1 MRTPVT
7 PSPLS
12 QKTREIL
19 ARRLRVSHARFSVLF
34 CGLLYWVFNVLN
46 FEKLAKWFPQKEGY
60 DLAALAAY
68 LVAGQCLF
76 LVFFVLLAHR
86 WTIKPLAILLLLASA
101 PAAYFISKYDV
112 AIDSSMILNAIH
124 TDLTEVGQ
132 LLSVQMVPYALLL
145 IAVPVMLLLPLEITF
160 RSAGRYLL
168 ASLKLV
174 VAALAVAVLAL
185 YSNYNAILRAGNVSN
200 KYIVYSLVP
209 INVISGTLSAAGKLA
224 KPYLRSR
231 KVIEIAGR
239 VTRQDDLVVVL
250 AVGESSRRSS
260 FSLYGYKRRE
270 TNPVLQAMGGLHL
283 LDGVARRGST
293 LYALPEILARGD
305 VRLPQVAS
313 RLGVPTACYVNYT
326 LYDNCTE
333 PGETKVSGCGH
344 GGRCYDEDV
353 VPLLERDLAAYRSGP
368 RLVVLHLGGG
378 SHGAIYRDRHPP
390 EFSRFE
396 PGCTDA
402 DVANRC
408 SLDQLYNAYDNTILY
423 VDFVLGEILSRL
435 ESSGVPYVFIYLSDH
450 GESLMEEGRMFH
462 GVPPGITLPPEQAE
476 IPLIVKASVPI
487 RIVERD
493 EYRQQDV
500 FDTVLDLLSIESPV
514 ADRSRSF
521 VKRDASAP
529 AANRH

>member
-1 MRTPVT
+1 MVRTT
-7 PSPLS
+7 P
-12 QKTREIL
+12 
-19 ARRLRVSHARFSVLF
+19 RRFQVSHARFSVLF
-34 CGLLYWVFNVLN
+34 CGLLYWVCTVLN
-46 FEKLAKWFPQKEGY
+46 FGKLAKWFPENGGY
-60 DLAALAAY
+60 NLLALAAY

-86 WTIKPLAILLLLASA
+86 WTIKPLAILLLAASA

-112 AIDSSMILNAIH
+112 AIDSSMVLNTIH
-124 TDLTEVGQ
+124 TDSTEVGQ
-132 LLSVQMVPYALLL
+132 LLSVQMIPYALLL
-145 IAVPVMLLLPLEITF
+145 LVVPVMLLIPLEITF

-168 ASLKLV
+168 SSLKLV
-174 VAALAVAVLAL
+174 VGALVIAVLAL
-185 YSNYNAILRAGNVSN
+185 YSNYNAILLAGNVSN

-209 INVISGTLSAAGKLA
+209 INVISSTMSAAGKLA
-224 KPYLRSR
+224 KPYLRHK
-231 KVIEIAGR
+231 KVVKIEGR
-239 VTRQDDLVVVL
+239 VTRQNNLVVVL
-250 AVGESSRRSS
+250 AVGESSRRSN

-270 TNPVLQAMGGLHL
+270 TNPVLQATGGLHL

-305 VRLPQVAS
+305 VKLPQVTS

-326 LYDNCTE
+326 LYDNCVE
-333 PGETKVSGCGH
+333 PGETKVSDCGH
-344 GGRCYDEDV
+344 GGKCYDEDV
-353 VPLLERDLAAYRSGP
+353 VPLLERNLATYRSGP
-368 RLVVLHLGGG
+368 RFVVLHLGGG

-390 EFSRFE
+390 EFARFE
-396 PGCTDA
+396 PGCADA

-408 SLDQLYNAYDNTILY
+408 SLDQLYNSYDNTILY

-435 ESSGVPYVFIYLSDH
+435 ERSGLPYVFIYLSDH

-462 GVPPGITLPPEQAE
+462 GVPPGIDLPPEQAE
-476 IPLIVKASVPI
+476 IPLIVKASMPI
-487 RIVERD
+487 RIVERG

-521 VKRDASAP
+521 VKREGAP
-529 AANRH
+529 AP